1 MNILKKPSLIIG
13 SQQLYIELDGVCN
26 DLEQI
31 NNNNISL
38 NWFKFVTMQLK
49 ISLRRTKVGGATE
62 IYKVD
67 ITTEIA

>member
-49 ISLRRTKVGGATE
+49 ISLRRTKVRGATE